1 MEVPPSSR
9 NTYFWYFNK
18 GYLKTWV
25 TSGKI
30 SSWEFSFPQHSF
42 AGWTHIIPHIIL
54 HLWLSW

>member
-9 NTYFWYFNK
+9 NTYFRYFNK
-18 GYLKTWV
+18 GYLKHGV
-25 TSGKI
+25 MSANI
-30 SSWEFSFPQHSF
+30 PFWEFNFSQNSF